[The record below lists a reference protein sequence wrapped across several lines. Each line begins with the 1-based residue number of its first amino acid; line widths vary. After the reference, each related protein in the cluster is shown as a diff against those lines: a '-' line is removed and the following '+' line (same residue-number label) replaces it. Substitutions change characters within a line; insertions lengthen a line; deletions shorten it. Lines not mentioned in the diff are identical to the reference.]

1 MPFSH
6 KAGNASPFRLDPV
19 RMGAGFSWH
28 KLELTQAMLR
38 MKRVIKIAIINI
50 RLIFLLLLLKRIL
63 KFNFSLNLTFNL

>member
-28 KLELTQAMLR
+28 TLVRPCLPPFLSLTYFL
-38 MKRVIKIAIINI
+38 IKFCLNI
-50 RLIFLLLLLKRIL
+50 KENKKKARLWSAGLGG
-63 KFNFSLNLTFNL
+63 